1 MPSQIHRFQGSLFAA
16 LSLVLMS
23 SAALAQSVSVNYVP
37 GTDFSKLHSYRW
49 VAVGGDTSVDQI
61 TDQQVKAAVDKSL
74 ASKSFTK
81 KDADPVDFYV
91 TYQVA
96 MDKEKQLDAYGTP
109 GWGWRGGMGGMGGMT
124 TVTTHTVD
132 IGTLALDFYD
142 PNGKQLLW
150 RGTASESV
158 GHSGT
163 PEKKQER
170 LDKAMSKLLKKF
182 PPTAGK

>member
-1 MPSQIHRFQGSLFAA
+1 MFSQIQRLGAAVFAVLA
-16 LSLVLMS
+16 LALLS

-49 VAVGGDTSVDQI
+49 VAVGDASVDQI
-61 TDQQVKAAVDKSL
+61 TDQQVKAAVDKAL

-81 KDADPVDFYV
+81 KEADPVDFYV

-158 GHSGT
+158 GHSGS

-170 LDKAMSKLLKKF
+170 LDKAMGKLLKKF

>member
-1 MPSQIHRFQGSLFAA
+1 MRPAIHRLGGMMSATILLA
-16 LSLVLMS
+16 LLS

-37 GTDFSKLHSYRW
+37 VTDFSKLHSYRW
-49 VAVGGDTSVDQI
+49 VAVDGGTSVDQI
-61 TDQQVKAAVDKSL
+61 TDQQIKAAVDKSL

-132 IGTLALDFYD
+132 VGTLALDFYD
-142 PNGKQLLW
+142 PAGKQLLW
-150 RGTASESV
+150 RGTATESV
-158 GHSGT
+158 GHSGS
-163 PEKKQER
+163 PDKKQER
-170 LDKAMSKLLKKF
+170 LDKAMAKLLKKF